1 MLEHLVYVCK
11 LEAFYLVLHIQKIQD
26 YFGKKYSYNLAPMGN
41 NQQTLDDQPMGS
53 GKHPGLDCSKHVG
66 SPFVFV
72 GVKSS
77 QVGQVASI

>member
-1 MLEHLVYVCK
+1 
-11 LEAFYLVLHIQKIQD
+11 
-26 YFGKKYSYNLAPMGN
+26 MGN